1 MCMGTEGVSPAAS
14 QPTEVSER
22 GYLETPSTGDSVAQN
37 AEAVKRETKNGS
49 QADTKSQG
57 VYPIKAAVFSILDV
71 WGIVN
76 FNLFFF
82 PLARRFGE
90 VY

>member
-1 MCMGTEGVSPAAS
+1 MEPESGSAVYAEQRGGDVSGIEVCDVTHA
-14 QPTEVSER
+14 VSER
-22 GYLETPSTGDSVAQN
+22 QKN
-37 AEAVKRETKNGS
+37 ASR
-49 QADTKSQG
+49 ADTKSQG

>member
-1 MCMGTEGVSPAAS
+1 MDMLLPGAGSEELPFQEGALFSPPRGADWI
-14 QPTEVSER
+14 ER
-22 GYLETPSTGDSVAQN
+22 GN
-37 AEAVKRETKNGS
+37 